1 MCVLKILSILN
12 NNNNN
17 NNNNN
22 TLSVYLTN
30 QMLEQSLIS
39 HTHPYINNMLS
50 VYLTNQILEQSLILL
65 FFS

>member
-1 MCVLKILSILN
+1 
-12 NNNNN
+12 
-17 NNNNN
+17 
-22 TLSVYLTN
+22 
-30 QMLEQSLIS
+30 MLEQSLIS